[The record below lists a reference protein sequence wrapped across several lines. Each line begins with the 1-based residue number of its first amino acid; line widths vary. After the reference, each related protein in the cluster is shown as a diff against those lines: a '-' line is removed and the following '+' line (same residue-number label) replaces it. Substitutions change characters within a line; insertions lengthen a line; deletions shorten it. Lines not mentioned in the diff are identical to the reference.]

1 MADVLKRASSIP
13 PNGEVIEAS
22 GGELMIRCLEAAGV
36 KYVFGIPGSN
46 EAGVMD
52 ALVDHPDL
60 QFVLGLHEG
69 PITAMGD
76 GYARISGK
84 PSFVMVHA
92 VAGTANG
99 LGQLANAA
107 VDGTPIVFVAGNQ
120 DSRLRGRDAFLEW
133 EELTALGQSCA
144 KWTWDVLRADSIPEI
159 MRRAF
164 KIAGTAPRGPV
175 FLTFSK
181 DLWFEEK
188 VKAEMLPQ
196 ERFAVSSRTGPDRES
211 IERAAQLLL
220 QAKAPLLLAG
230 EDISKYGGRKQ
241 LIELAE
247 LLAAPVVG
255 DFVAGHGHIDF
266 PTAHPQYFG
275 YFPGQKQFPMAF
287 DVFFSAGGRMFSEY
301 DHASEPIVARDVKTI
316 HMSIDSLRIART
328 YPVDVPI
335 LANPEEAL
343 KALLEVVQSQISP
356 ARRKENPERL
366 KRIAKFR
373 NEMDAA
379 RKKQLKEE
387 WSSEPISTPRLMAEL
402 NEAMDPNAI
411 VVAETITSDPIQ
423 AAYIDYYKGEPGRM
437 HVVSQGGIL
446 GWGIGAACGAKLAAP
461 DREVV
466 LLSGDGSFQFGIQGL
481 WTAARYEIPVL
492 FVILNN
498 RSYQSNRLGLVKRA
512 GRAAETK
519 KYMGSHLGDP
529 EIGHVAIAR
538 GYGVEGNRVAKPDE
552 IQPALQQALQT
563 VRGGKPYVLDVLI
576 ARRFQDADAAWHEKF
591 SAGRKGNRSKGKS

>member
-1 MADVLKRASSIP
+1 MADSSKRMKRIP
-13 PNGEVIEAS
+13 TGGEVIEAS
-22 GGELMIRCLEAAGV
+22 GGELMVRTLEAAGV

-76 GYARISGK
+76 GYARISGQ
-84 PSFVMVHA
+84 PSLVMVHA

-133 EELTALGQSCA
+133 EELTALGQSCS
-144 KWTWDVLRADSIPEI
+144 KWTWDVLRADSIPEVI
-159 MRRAF
+159 RRAF

-175 FLTFSK
+175 FITFSK
-181 DLWFEEK
+181 DLWAEEK
-188 VKAEMLPQ
+188 VRAEMLPQ
-196 ERFAVSSRTGPDRES
+196 ERFKVAGRSRPDREA

-220 QAKAPLLLAG
+220 QAKSPLLLAG
-230 EDISKYGGRKQ
+230 EDISRYGGRKQ
-241 LIELAE
+241 FIELAE
-247 LLAAPVVG
+247 ILAAPVVG

-301 DHASEPIVARDVKTI
+301 DHASEPIIGRDVKTI
-316 HMSIDSLRIART
+316 HLSIDPMRIARV
-328 YPVDVPI
+328 YPVDVAI
-335 LANPEEAL
+335 LADSEETL
-343 KALLEVVQSQISP
+343 TALLESVESKIS
-356 ARRKENPERL
+356 AGRRKENPERL
-366 KRIAKFR
+366 KRIAKYR
-373 NEMDAA
+373 GTIDAA
-379 RKKQLKEE
+379 RNKQLKQE
-387 WSSEPISTPRLMAEL
+387 WSSEPISTSRLMAEL
-402 NEAMDPNAI
+402 NGAMDANAI
-411 VVAETITSDPIQ
+411 VVTETITSDPIQ
-423 AAYIDYYKGEPGRM
+423 AAYIDYYKGEPGRT

-461 DREVV
+461 GREVV

-492 FVILNN
+492 FVILDNC
-498 RSYQSNRLGLVKRA
+498 SYQSNRLGLVKRA
-512 GRAAETK
+512 GRAAKLK
-519 KYMGSHLGDP
+519 KYIGSYLGDP
-529 EIGHVAIAR
+529 EIDHVAIAR
-538 GYGVEGNRVAKPDE
+538 GYGVEGNRVTKPDE
-552 IQPALQQALQT
+552 IQAALQQALQT
-563 VRGGKPYVLDVLI
+563 VRSGKPYVLDVLI
-576 ARRFQDADAAWHEKF
+576 ARRFQDADATWHEKF
-591 SAGRKGNRSKGKS
+591 SVGQKTKSAQE